1 MLSVLIFSKAGDTL
15 SPDPSQPC
23 PRALRPCATPTQG
36 FPSYVC
42 RHTACRSYP
51 ADCPARLRAAQRA
64 ACPAAAGRGDG
75 SRRSDMPCRHTAY
88 IPHAPV
94 VPCCHCPAR
103 LRESQRA
110 ACPAAAG
117 RDAAMQRGDGSRRID
132 AARLPAHTAVMSRG
146 ALPGSQLQHTCAA
159 HPAEVRASLL
169 SSACPFKLML
179 GGFSTGVHGHT
190 EYPRVTIW
198 YKKHYKP

>member
-1 MLSVLIFSKAGDTL
+1 MYVVHTHTHIHIV
-15 SPDPSQPC
+15 C
-23 PRALRPCATPTQG
+23 VCARMP
-36 FPSYVC
+36 C

-117 RDAAMQRGDGSRRID
+117 RDAAMRRGDGSRRSD

-159 HPAEVRASLL
+159 HPAEVRALL
-169 SSACPFKLML
+169 SSCPFKLML
-179 GGFSTGVHGHT
+179 GGFSTGVHGHN
-190 EYPRVTIW
+190 
-198 YKKHYKP
+198 

>member
-1 MLSVLIFSKAGDTL
+1 MYTHKHTHTHIMCV
-15 SPDPSQPC
+15 
-23 PRALRPCATPTQG
+23 CARMP
-36 FPSYVC
+36 C

-117 RDAAMQRGDGSRRID
+117 RDAAMRRGDGSRRID

-159 HPAEVRASLL
+159 HPAEVRALL
-169 SSACPFKLML
+169 SSCPFKLML
-179 GGFSTGVHGHT
+179 GGFSTGVHGH
-190 EYPRVTIW
+190 
-198 YKKHYKP
+198 H